1 MSSNKLLE
9 VKKHVGIIHC
19 SNKLTLLQRKLSNA
33 LLYYAYD
40 NLLVREKHVIK
51 VSTLSKLI
59 GYDSHDYDSIK
70 RAIKSLMSIVL
81 EWNLLKNSTIKS
93 KPTLATQLVFNDG
106 LNKTKKTSNLQSYSW
121 HASTILAS
129 ASINGAECT
138 YSYSPELKD
147 LLYMPE
153 VYGKINLTVQSRFTS
168 TYALALYENCV
179 RYKNLN
185 YTGWILLEIFRKLMG
200 VTDNKYQKFKD
211 FKRRVLD
218 KAIQEINDLSDIYV
232 VAELQR
238 GNKQI
243 IAIRFQLSKNVK
255 SSNYN
260 VECSSLTKNVIEND
274 ESQGLLK
281 AKIMLQ
287 NEFGISEKKINDIF
301 KNYNIEYILEKT
313 TIVKNSA
320 SYKEKKIKNIAAYFL
335 SALKDDF
342 RLKIN
347 SDINTHPEEGRTHKK
362 IEKNLKQEN
371 ETAYTT
377 YTRKIVFDA
386 LKKSNNKLIEEID
399 KNFHKQMMSS
409 SFSFLVDKYIHL
421 GKEDPIINNFYCDYI
436 IRNYPGIV
444 KVMSFDEFIS
454 TVNKGDRE

>member
-1 MSSNKLLE
+1 MDSKKLE

-33 LLYYAYD
+33 LLYCAYD
-40 NLLVREKHVIK
+40 NLLTREKHIIK
-51 VSTLSKLI
+51 ISMLSKLI

-81 EWNLLKNSTIKS
+81 EWNLLKNGSKS
-93 KPTLATQLVFNDG
+93 KPVLAAQLVFDDG
-106 LNKTKKTSNLQSYSW
+106 IGEMKKASNTPSYSW

-129 ASINGAECT
+129 ASIDGAECT
-138 YSYSPELKD
+138 YSYSPELRD

-153 VYGKINLTVQSRFTS
+153 IYGKVNLTVQSRFTS

-200 VTDNKYQKFKD
+200 VADNKYQKFKD

-232 VAELQR
+232 IAELQR

-243 IAIRFQLSKNVK
+243 VAIRFQLSKNEKK
-255 SSNYN
+255 STFIA
-260 VECSSLTKNVIEND
+260 ERSLPIKNTIESD
-274 ESQGLLK
+274 ESQELLK
-281 AKIMLQ
+281 LKAVLQ
-287 NEFGISEKKINDIF
+287 NEFGISEKKVGGIF
-301 KNYNIEYILEKT
+301 KNYDIKYILEKIN
-313 TIVKNSA
+313 IVKNSA
-320 SYKEKKIKNIAAYFL
+320 SYKEKRIKNIAAYFL

-347 SDINTHPEEGRTHKK
+347 SNVSVNYEEEGIRKK
-362 IEKNLKQEN
+362 ADESLEQKNKN
-371 ETAYTT
+371 AYAV
-377 YTRKIVFDA
+377 YTREMVFSA
-386 LKKSNNKLIEEID
+386 LKKANKEVVEEID
-399 KNFHKQMMSS
+399 ISFHNQMMSS
-409 SFSFLVDKYIHL
+409 SFSFLVDKYTKL
-421 GKEDPIINNFYCDYI
+421 GNDDPIIKNFYCDYI
-436 IRNYPGIV
+436 ARNYPDMV
-444 KVMSFDEFIS
+444 KRVSFDEFI
-454 TVNKGDRE
+454 REKSA